1 MEELK
6 EQTPDEKL
14 STPKE
19 KLSKRWLK
27 KIWGALP
34 GLLILSF
41 LVLVILVLGGR
52 IKTEGEVI
60 KARNMANLKK
70 EKPELNVVALELVPM
85 AIRDRMNLPGIIEP
99 WKKLQVVAEV
109 QGKVVRKALEEGQT
123 VKKGDVIAVID
134 QRDYR
139 IAHKSAKASYDVA
152 LSDLKRLEKLRERNV
167 IPQSQLDNA
176 VAQVENTRAAVENAV
191 LALERCV
198 IVSPLDGVINRLFIE
213 NGHYL
218 NVADP
223 VADVLQLDRV
233 KVNVGIPESDIE
245 DVRGLTDFDLRIDA
259 LGGKTFRASK
269 YFISSAA
276 DEMARLYTLKL
287 ELENAEGR
295 ILPDMFVR
303 VEIIKKEIPD
313 GLAIPIYSVISRNDE
328 HVVYVVNDG
337 KAQARSI
344 SLGLLEGWRVQV
356 TGGLEAGDRVI
367 VVGQRS
373 VNDGEKV
380 NVVRT
385 VTRAED
391 VIL

>member
-1 MEELK
+1 MEDQK
-6 EQTPDEKL
+6 EQTP
-14 STPKE
+14 KE
-19 KLSKRWLK
+19 KFPRKWLK

-34 GLLILSF
+34 GLFILSF
-41 LVLVILVLGGR
+41 LVIVILALGGR

-85 AIRDRMNLPGIIEP
+85 PIRDRMNLPGIVEP

-109 QGKVVRKALEEGQT
+109 QGKVVRKALEEGQK
-123 VKKGDVIAVID
+123 VKEGDVIAVID
-134 QRDYR
+134 RRDYQ
-139 IAHKSAKASYDVA
+139 IAHRSASASYEVA
-152 LSDLKRLEKLRERNV
+152 LSDLKRLEKLRQHNV

-176 VAQVENTRAAVENAV
+176 VAQVENTRAAVEKAD
-191 LALERCV
+191 LALERCL
-198 IVSPLDGVINRLFIE
+198 IVSPLDGVINRLYVE

-245 DVRGLTDFDLRIDA
+245 EVRGLTEFDLRIDA
-259 LGGKTFRASK
+259 LGDKTFRARK
-269 YFISSAA
+269 IFVSSAA

-287 ELENAEGR
+287 ALENMDGK

-313 GLAIPIYSVISRNDE
+313 GLAIPIYSVISRNSD
-328 HVVYVVNDG
+328 HIVYVVNDG
-337 KAQARSI
+337 KAYARSV

-356 TGGLEAGDRVI
+356 SGGLKAGDRVI

-391 VIL
+391 IIL

>member
-1 MEELK
+1 MEDRK
-6 EQTPDEKL
+6 EQTP
-14 STPKE
+14 KE
-19 KLSKRWLK
+19 KFPRKWLK

-34 GLLILSF
+34 GLFILSF
-41 LVLVILVLGGR
+41 LVIVILALGGR

-85 AIRDRMNLPGIIEP
+85 PIRDRMNLPGIVEP

-134 QRDYR
+134 RRDYQ
-139 IAHKSAKASYDVA
+139 IAHRSASASYDVA
-152 LSDLKRLEKLRERNV
+152 LSDLKRLEKLRQHNV

-176 VAQVENTRAAVENAV
+176 VAQVENTRAAVEKAA
-191 LALERCV
+191 LALERCL
-198 IVSPLDGVINRLFIE
+198 IVSPLAGVINRLYVE

-245 DVRGLTDFDLRIDA
+245 EVRGLTDFDLRIDA
-259 LGGKTFRASK
+259 LGDKTFRARK
-269 YFISSAA
+269 IFVSSAA

-287 ELENAEGR
+287 ALENMDGK

-313 GLAIPIYSVISRNDE
+313 GLAIPIYSVISRNSD
-328 HVVYVVNDG
+328 HIVYVVNDG
-337 KAQARSI
+337 KAYARSV

-356 TGGLEAGDRVI
+356 SGGLKAGDRVI

-391 VIL
+391 IIL